1 MLDYIL
7 NLGINSI
14 FVFMLSFFIG
24 IVLYII
30 TLKTYKYGIKNF
42 QNKVIKQDYVVS
54 ISDFIFIL
62 ISLIYYDKLFLWIFT
77 LAGYIIANL
86 FSIIFIKKQFN
97 IKFTIFAFFNTIS
110 LFIPLILLSFI
121 ISFLFSISSI
131 DNILINLFNMV
142 AVLLILFL
150 YIIFNKILT
159 IFMIELFNFFNS
171 NRSFIDLLKNLI
183 KRVSNNFIG
192 YLEVVLFSQAVLA
205 FIFFIFYIQKN
216 YFNCFI
222 VLLIVFSIYYI
233 DKILFDLYSI
243 YDKTIEMVLDILEEY
258 DFNTLE
264 HSKRVAFISKELA
277 SYIGLS
283 HEEVYSIEL
292 AAKLH
297 DIGKLDIPSFILNKK
312 SKLNNFEYKL
322 ITFHPIISAQISQN
336 ILNQDD
342 LAFIKYHHLYPTI
355 ENRKITYKDVP
366 LGARVI
372 TIADIYDALRSKRSY
387 KKGLSHEEVIK
398 EMSKDLLKDV
408 VDPYLFIKF
417 LDIYPKI
424 RHLYEE

>member
-7 NLGINSI
+7 NLKFNNI
-14 FVFMLSFFIG
+14 FIFILSFFIG
-24 IVLYII
+24 IFLYII
-30 TLKTYKYGIKNF
+30 TLKTYKYGVKNF
-42 QNKVIKQDYVVS
+42 QNKIIKEDYIVS
-54 ISDFIFIL
+54 VSDFIFIL
-62 ISLIYYDKLFLWIFT
+62 ISLIYYDKLFLWVFT
-77 LAGYIIANL
+77 LAGYIIAN
-86 FSIIFIKKQFN
+86 FFYTAFIKKHSKIKSIIFV
-97 IKFTIFAFFNTIS
+97 FFNSIA
-110 LFIPLILLSFI
+110 LFVPLILLSFA
-121 ISFLFSISSI
+121 ISFLFNMTSINGI
-131 DNILINLFNMV
+131 VKNLFDIV
-142 AVLLILFL
+142 FVSLILFI
-150 YIIFNKILT
+150 YVIFNKFLS
-159 IFMIELFNFFNS
+159 IFMIELFNFFS
-171 NRSFIDLLKNLI
+171 NRKNIIDFLGNII
-183 KRVSNNFIG
+183 KRVSNNFVG
-192 YLEVVLFSQAVLA
+192 YLEVVLFSQSILA
-205 FIFFIFYIQKN
+205 FIFFIFFIQKN
-216 YFNCFI
+216 YFNCTI
-222 VLLIVFSIYYI
+222 VLLVVFSVYYI
-233 DKILFDLYSI
+233 DKVLFDLYSI
-243 YDKTIEMVLDILEEY
+243 YDKTIETVLNILEEY

-264 HSKRVAFISKELA
+264 HSKRVALISKELA
-277 SYIGLS
+277 VYIGLS

-312 SKLNNFEYKL
+312 AKLNNFEYKL

-387 KKGLSHEEVIK
+387 KKSLSHEEVIK

-417 LDIYPKI
+417 LEIYPKI
-424 RHLYEE
+424 KHIYEE